1 MCVEAAANQAVQH
14 EPGEE
19 RRDHPGDINRSDK
32 LEENFKESDKS
43 EENLQESDKSEEN
56 FKEIENAEETNIA
69 TTNEE
74 DVFFEANSEASQP
87 HLSVETLAAKGTI
100 PLTARGDLTRELDLL
115 LERGIT
121 PPQPPPRRASGPSP
135 ALPPRKSDRTHSFK
149 GNYKDLHLG
158 RVSRPFK

>member
-19 RRDHPGDINRSDK
+19 RRDHPDDFNRSDK
-32 LEENFKESDKS
+32 LEENFKEI
-43 EENLQESDKSEEN
+43 ES
-56 FKEIENAEETNIA
+56 AEETNIA
-69 TTNEE
+69 TTNGE
-74 DVFFEANSEASQP
+74 DVFIEANSEASQH
-87 HLSVETLAAKGTI
+87 HLSVETLAVKGAI
-100 PLTARGDLTRELDLL
+100 PLTARGDLTQELDLL
-115 LERGIT
+115 LERGII

-158 RVSRPFK
+158 KVSRPSK